1 MVPILGIIFLNA
13 LICAGIAIYFYA
25 KTFNGNIIAEHD
37 KWGALGDFF
46 GGVLNPAFSL
56 LALLALLLTI
66 ILQSKELS
74 LATAEYTKS
83 TQALVDQSNSMKKQ
97 SFEQTFFQ
105 LLIAH
110 NQIVN
115 GIDLK
120 KNGLVTTTGRDC
132 FRVFY
137 DRLQKLYESRSKKSN
152 NTDDLEFVKIIYK
165 ELYNNIQ
172 HDTGHYFLF
181 LYNILKFV
189 HEKCENEDPKFY
201 TNLIRAQLSYD
212 ELALIFYNCISVVR
226 PNKFK
231 PLIENYGIFK
241 NLPIDTLIHHNHLSF
256 YEKEAYQ

>member
-137 DRLQKLYESRSKKSN
+137 DRLQNLYESRSKKSN
-152 NTDDLEFVKIIYK
+152 NTDDLEFEIIGK
-165 ELYNNIQ
+165 NHDELETTNANYNNNS
-172 HDTGHYFLF
+172 TTAGLTFKVVLS
-181 LYNILKFV
+181 LSRALNRS
-189 HEKCENEDPKFY
+189 PKD
-201 TNLIRAQLSYD
+201 N
-212 ELALIFYNCISVVR
+212 
-226 PNKFK
+226 
-231 PLIENYGIFK
+231 G
-241 NLPIDTLIHHNHLSF
+241 
-256 YEKEAYQ
+256 